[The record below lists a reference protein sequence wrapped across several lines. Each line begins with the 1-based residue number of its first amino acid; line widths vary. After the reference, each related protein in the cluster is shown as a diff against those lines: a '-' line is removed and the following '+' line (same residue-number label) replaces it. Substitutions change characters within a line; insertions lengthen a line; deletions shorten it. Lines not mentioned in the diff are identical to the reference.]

1 MFERFTKSTRAAVIE
16 AQQQARD
23 LHSPVIDVEHILL
36 GVLMRADTPLQTLLD
51 EVGLTHDA
59 ATADLSADLDQPL
72 GPEDAEA
79 LKSIGIDL
87 DAIRRSLDDTFGPDA
102 LDRAQTSQIP
112 DESKGWLGRVFG
124 GNHVSFSPGAKKTIE
139 LALREAIARKENEIT
154 AEHLLLGVVRA
165 PNATTKRL
173 IEAHIALPD
182 LRRRVTAL
190 LDRAA

>member
-1 MFERFTKSTRAAVIE
+1 
-16 AQQQARD
+16 
-23 LHSPVIDVEHILL
+23 
-36 GVLMRADTPLQTLLD
+36 MRADEPLQTLLD
-51 EVGLTHDA
+51 DVGLTHEAVVAEMTTDH
-59 ATADLSADLDQPL
+59 PL

-102 LDRAQTSQIP
+102 LDRAQTSPTPP
-112 DESKGWLGRVFG
+112 DEPKGWLARMFG
-124 GNHVSFSPGAKKTIE
+124 GNHLSFSAGAKKTIE
-139 LALREAIARKENEIT
+139 LALREAIAHKDNEIT

-165 PNATTKRL
+165 PNATTKQL

-182 LRRRVTAL
+182 LRRRVMAL